1 MIYKFD
7 PFKFFKTFNI
17 KIDTVLDIGARKGDW
32 TKEFLEHFPESKSLM
47 IEANGDHEEELKKV
61 GPYILALVGKDN
73 NETDYYVCD
82 DKQNDHGNGMY
93 RENTNV
99 PFTSKKRRVTTL
111 DSLLP
116 GQKFDLI
123 KMDVQ
128 GAELDVIKGSPGF
141 IHNTKYLWLEL
152 QAHNYNLGAPSAG
165 EVIGYLHQIGFEI
178 ITISEVNVGNGV
190 IMGMD
195 FIFINTRNKDLKT
208 GYDIK
213 HKIIWSGYAQ

>member
-7 PFKFFKTFNI
+7 PFKFFEIFKI
-17 KIDTVLDIGARKGDW
+17 KIDSILDIGARKGDW
-32 TKEFLEHFPESKSLM
+32 TKKFKEHYPEAKSLM
-47 IEANGDHEEELKKV
+47 IEANGDHKEDLEKV

-73 NETDYYVCD
+73 TETDYYICD
-82 DKQNDHGNGMY
+82 DKKNDHGNGMY

-99 PFTSKKRRVTTL
+99 PFTSRKRRVITL

-128 GAELDVIKGSPGF
+128 GAELDILQGSPGF

-165 EVIGYLHQIGFEI
+165 KVIGYLHQIGFEM
-178 ITISEVNVGNGV
+178 ITIDEVNVGNGV

-195 FIFINTRNKDLKT
+195 FIFINTRNKDLNT
-208 GYDIK
+208 GYNINQ
-213 HKIIWSGYAQ
+213 KIIWGGYPH

>member
-7 PFKFFKTFNI
+7 PFKFFEIFKI
-17 KIDTVLDIGARKGDW
+17 KIDSILDIGARKGDW
-32 TKEFLEHFPESKSLM
+32 TKKFKEHYPEAKSLM
-47 IEANGDHEEELKKV
+47 IEANGDHAEDLKQV

-73 NETDYYVCD
+73 TETDYYICD

-116 GQKFDLI
+116 GQIFDLI

-128 GAELDVIKGSPGF
+128 GAELDILQGSPGF

-165 EVIGYLHQIGFEI
+165 KVIGYLHQIGFEI
-178 ITISEVNVGNGV
+178 VTIDEINVGNGV

-195 FIFINTRNKDLKT
+195 FIFINTRNKDLNV
-208 GYDIK
+208 GYDITK
-213 HKIIWSGYAQ
+213 KIIWSGYAQ

>member
-7 PFKFFKTFNI
+7 PFKFFEIFEI
-17 KIDTVLDIGARKGDW
+17 KIDSILDIGARKGDW
-32 TKEFLEHFPESKSLM
+32 TNKFKEHYPDVKSLM
-47 IEANGDHEEELKKV
+47 IEANGDHAEDLKKV

-73 NETDYYVCD
+73 TETDYYICD

-99 PFTSKKRRVTTL
+99 PFTSKKRRVITL

-116 GQKFDLI
+116 GQRFDLI

-128 GAELDVIKGSPGF
+128 GAELDILQGSPGF

-165 EVIGYLHQIGFEI
+165 KVIGYLHQIGFEI
-178 ITISEVNVGNGV
+178 VTIDEINVGNGV

-195 FIFINTRNKDLKT
+195 FIFINTRNKDLNV
-208 GYDIK
+208 GYDITK
-213 HKIIWSGYAQ
+213 KIIWSGYAQ

>member
-47 IEANGDHEEELKKV
+47 IEANGDHAEDLKQV

-73 NETDYYVCD
+73 TETDYYICD

-116 GQKFDLI
+116 GQIFDLI

-128 GAELDVIKGSPGF
+128 GAELDILQGSPGF

-165 EVIGYLHQIGFEI
+165 KVIGYLHQIGFEI
-178 ITISEVNVGNGV
+178 VTIDEINVGNGV

-195 FIFINTRNKDLKT
+195 FIFINTRNKDLNV
-208 GYDIK
+208 GYDITK
-213 HKIIWSGYAQ
+213 KIIWSGYAQ

>member
-7 PFKFFKTFNI
+7 PFKFFEIFKI
-17 KIDTVLDIGARKGDW
+17 KIDSILDIGARKGDW
-32 TKEFLEHFPESKSLM
+32 TKKFKEHYPEAKSLM
-47 IEANGDHEEELKKV
+47 IEANGDHKEDLEKV

-73 NETDYYVCD
+73 TETDYYICD

-99 PFTSKKRRVTTL
+99 PFTSKKRRVITL

-116 GQKFDLI
+116 GQRFDLI

-128 GAELDVIKGSPGF
+128 GAELDILQGSPGF

-165 EVIGYLHQIGFEI
+165 KVIGYLHQIGFEI
-178 ITISEVNVGNGV
+178 VTIDEINVGNGV

-195 FIFINTRNKDLKT
+195 FIFINTRNKDLNV
-208 GYDIK
+208 GYDITK
-213 HKIIWSGYAQ
+213 KIIWSGYAQ

>member
-7 PFKFFKTFNI
+7 PFKFFEIFKI
-17 KIDTVLDIGARKGDW
+17 KINSILDIGARKGDW
-32 TKEFLEHFPESKSLM
+32 TKKFKEHYPEAKSLM
-47 IEANGDHEEELKKV
+47 IEANGDHKEDLEKV

-73 NETDYYVCD
+73 TETDYYICD

-128 GAELDVIKGSPGF
+128 GAELDILQGSPGF

-165 EVIGYLHQIGFEI
+165 KVIGYLHQIGFEI
-178 ITISEVNVGNGV
+178 VTIDEINVGNGV

-195 FIFINTRNKDLKT
+195 FIFINTRNKDLNV
-208 GYDIK
+208 GYDITK
-213 HKIIWSGYAQ
+213 KIIWSGYAQ

>member
-7 PFKFFKTFNI
+7 PFKFFEIFKI
-17 KIDTVLDIGARKGDW
+17 KINSILDIGARKGDW
-32 TKEFLEHFPESKSLM
+32 TKKFKEYYPEAKSLM
-47 IEANGDHEEELKKV
+47 IEANGDHAEDLKQV

-73 NETDYYVCD
+73 TETDYYICD

-116 GQKFDLI
+116 GQIFDLI

-128 GAELDVIKGSPGF
+128 GAELDILQGSPGF

-165 EVIGYLHQIGFEI
+165 KVIGYLHQIGFEI
-178 ITISEVNVGNGV
+178 VTIDEINVGNGV

-195 FIFINTRNKDLKT
+195 FIFINTRNKDLNV
-208 GYDIK
+208 GYDITK
-213 HKIIWSGYAQ
+213 KIIWSGYAQ

>member
-47 IEANGDHEEELKKV
+47 IEANGDHAEDLKQV

-116 GQKFDLI
+116 GQIFDLI

-128 GAELDVIKGSPGF
+128 GAELDILQGSPGF

-165 EVIGYLHQIGFEI
+165 KVIGYLHQIGFEI
-178 ITISEVNVGNGV
+178 VTIDEINVGNGV

-195 FIFINTRNKDLKT
+195 FIFINTRNKDLNV
-208 GYDIK
+208 GYDITK
-213 HKIIWSGYAQ
+213 KIIWSGYAQ

>member
-7 PFKFFKTFNI
+7 PFKFFEIFKI
-17 KIDTVLDIGARKGDW
+17 KIDSILDIGARKGDW
-32 TKEFLEHFPESKSLM
+32 TKKFKEYYPEAKSLM
-47 IEANGDHEEELKKV
+47 IEANGDHKEDLEKV
-61 GPYILALVGKDN
+61 GSYILALVGKDN
-73 NETDYYVCD
+73 TERDYYICD

-116 GQKFDLI
+116 GQRFDLI

-128 GAELDVIKGSPGF
+128 GAELDILQGSPGF

-165 EVIGYLHQIGFEI
+165 KVIGYLHQIGFEI
-178 ITISEVNVGNGV
+178 VTIDEINVGNGV

-195 FIFINTRNKDLKT
+195 FIFINTRNKDLNV
-208 GYDIK
+208 GYDITK
-213 HKIIWSGYAQ
+213 KIIWSGYAQ

>member
-47 IEANGDHEEELKKV
+47 IEANGDHAEDLKQV

-165 EVIGYLHQIGFEI
+165 RSYWLFTSNWI
-178 ITISEVNVGNGV
+178 
-190 IMGMD
+190 
-195 FIFINTRNKDLKT
+195 
-208 GYDIK
+208 
-213 HKIIWSGYAQ
+213 

>member
-1 MIYKFD
+1 
-7 PFKFFKTFNI
+7 
-17 KIDTVLDIGARKGDW
+17 
-32 TKEFLEHFPESKSLM
+32 M
-47 IEANGDHEEELKKV
+47 IEANGDHAEDLEQV

-73 NETDYYVCD
+73 TETDYYICD

-116 GQKFDLI
+116 GQIFDLI

-128 GAELDVIKGSPGF
+128 GAELDILQGSPGF

-165 EVIGYLHQIGFEI
+165 KVIGYLHQIGFEI
-178 ITISEVNVGNGV
+178 VTIDEINVGNGV

-195 FIFINTRNKDLKT
+195 FIFINTRNKDLNV
-208 GYDIK
+208 GYDITK
-213 HKIIWSGYAQ
+213 KIIWSGYAQ

>member
-7 PFKFFKTFNI
+7 PFKFFEIFKI
-17 KIDTVLDIGARKGDW
+17 KIDSILDIGARKGDW
-32 TKEFLEHFPESKSLM
+32 TKKFKEYYPEAKSLM
-47 IEANGDHEEELKKV
+47 IEANGDHKEDLEKV

-73 NETDYYVCD
+73 TETDYYICD
-82 DKQNDHGNGMY
+82 DKQNDHGNGIY

-128 GAELDVIKGSPGF
+128 GAELDILQGSPGF

-165 EVIGYLHQIGFEI
+165 KVIGYLHQIGFEI
-178 ITISEVNVGNGV
+178 VTIDEINVGNGV

-195 FIFINTRNKDLKT
+195 FIFINTRNKDLNV
-208 GYDIK
+208 GYDITK
-213 HKIIWSGYAQ
+213 KIIWSGYAQ

>member
-7 PFKFFKTFNI
+7 PFKFFEIFKI
-17 KIDTVLDIGARKGDW
+17 KIDSILDIGARKGDW
-32 TKEFLEHFPESKSLM
+32 TKKFKEYYPEAKSLM
-47 IEANGDHEEELKKV
+47 IEANGDHAEDLKQV

-73 NETDYYVCD
+73 TETDYYICD

-116 GQKFDLI
+116 GQIFDLI

-128 GAELDVIKGSPGF
+128 GAELDILQGSPGF

-165 EVIGYLHQIGFEI
+165 KVIGYLHQIGFEI
-178 ITISEVNVGNGV
+178 VTIDEINVGNGV

-195 FIFINTRNKDLKT
+195 FIFINTRNKDLNV
-208 GYDIK
+208 GYDITK
-213 HKIIWSGYAQ
+213 KIIWSGYAQ